1 MGFKLI
7 PTLISVAI
15 TLIIWFIIPIPHG
28 VTPNAWLLFAMF
40 LGVIS
45 AIIGKAMPIGAISI
59 IAIALVAITRVT
71 SDTPSDAIKDA
82 LSGFANPLIWLIGIS
97 IMISK
102 GLQKT
107 GLGAR
112 LGYYFIAVWGKR
124 TIGIGYSLALS
135 ELILAP
141 VTPSN
146 TARGGGI
153 IHPIVRSIAESFDS
167 DPEKGTE
174 GKIGKYLSLV
184 NYHSNPITSVMFITA
199 TAPNPL
205 IVDLIAKATDSQIHL
220 SWTTWALAMILP
232 GIVALAL
239 MPIILYFMYPP
250 EIKQT
255 PNAAYFAK
263 KRLKEMGPI
272 SGHEKIMLGVFG
284 LLLILWAGIPA
295 MLLGDLWTLD
305 ATTTA
310 FIGLSL
316 LLLTGVLTWDD
327 VLTQKSAWDT
337 VTWFAALVMMATFL
351 NKLGLIA
358 WFSGVLQTGIGHLGL
373 SWVPACLL
381 LLLAYMYAHYI
392 FASTT
397 AHITAMFS
405 AFYIAGIA
413 VGAPPMYFALMMAAA
428 SSIMMTLTHY
438 ATGTSPIIFG
448 SGFTTLGEW
457 WKAGFVMSVVNI
469 IIFIFL
475 GGMWWKFLGY
485 W

>member
-7 PTLISVAI
+7 PTLISVGLACV
-15 TLIIWFIIPIPHG
+15 IWFIIPIPHG

-40 LGVIS
+40 LGVIA
-45 AIIGKAMPIGAISI
+45 AIIGKALPIGAISI

-71 SDTPSDAIKDA
+71 SDSPSEAIKDA
-82 LSGFANPLIWLIGIS
+82 LSGFSNPLIWLIGIS

-112 LGYYFIAVWGKR
+112 LGYYFIAVWGRR

-153 IHPIVRSIAESFDS
+153 IHPIVRSMAASFDS

-174 GKIGKYLSLV
+174 GKIGKYLALV

-205 IVDLIAKATDSQIHL
+205 IVDLIAKATHSEIHL
-220 SWTTWALAMILP
+220 SWTTWALAMVLP
-232 GIVALAL
+232 GIVALAV

-250 EIKQT
+250 EIKKT
-255 PNAAYFAK
+255 PDASKFAK
-263 KRLKEMGPI
+263 QRLKEMGPI
-272 SGHEKIMLGVFG
+272 TLHELIMLCVFG
-284 LLLILWAGIPA
+284 ILLLLWAGIPA
-295 MLLGDLWTLD
+295 MLLGDLWSLD
-305 ATTTA
+305 PTTTA

-358 WFSGVLQTGIGHLGL
+358 WFSTVLQTGISHIGL
-373 SWVPACLL
+373 SWIPASLL

-438 ATGTSPIIFG
+438 ATGTSPIVFG

-469 IIFIFL
+469 LIFIFL
-475 GGMWWKFLGY
+475 GGIWWKFLGY

>member
-7 PTLISVAI
+7 PTLFSI
-15 TLIIWFIIPIPHG
+15 TLTLVIWFIIPIPHG
-28 VTPNAWLLFAMF
+28 VTANAWLLFAMF

-71 SDTPSDAIKDA
+71 SEQPADAIKDA

-112 LGYYFIAVWGKR
+112 LGYYFIAVWGKH
-124 TIGIGYSLALS
+124 TLGIGYSLALS

-153 IHPIVRSIAESFDS
+153 IHPIMRSMADSFDS
-167 DPEKGTE
+167 DPKQGTQ
-174 GKIGKYLSLV
+174 GKIGKYLALV
-184 NYHSNPITSVMFITA
+184 NYHSNPITSAMFITA

-205 IVDLIAKATDSQIHL
+205 VVDLIAKATGSEIHL
-220 SWTTWALAMILP
+220 SWTTWAVAMIIP
-232 GIVALAL
+232 GIIALAL
-239 MPIILYFMYPP
+239 MPIILYIMYPP
-250 EIKQT
+250 EIKKT
-255 PNAAYFAK
+255 PDAAEFAK

-272 SGHEKIMLGVFG
+272 TPHEMIMLIVFG
-284 LLLILWAGIPA
+284 LLLVLWAGIPA
-295 MLLGDLWTLD
+295 MLLGDMWALD

-337 VTWFAALVMMATFL
+337 VTWFSALVMMATFL
-351 NKLGLIA
+351 NKLGLIT
-358 WFSGVLQTGIGHLGL
+358 WFSSVLQGGIGHLGL
-373 SWVPACLL
+373 TWVPACLL

-405 AFYIAGIA
+405 AFYIAGLA

-457 WKAGFVMSVVNI
+457 WKAGFVMSVCNI
-469 IIFIFL
+469 IIFIVL
-475 GGMWWKFLGY
+475 GGIWWKFLGY

>member
-7 PTLISVAI
+7 PTIISVSL
-15 TLIIWFIIPIPHG
+15 TLIIWFLIPIPQD
-28 VTPNAWLLFAMF
+28 VSANAWLLFAMF
-40 LGVIS
+40 IGVIS

-71 SDTPSDAIKDA
+71 ADNPSDAIKDA

-153 IHPIVRSIAESFDS
+153 IHPIVRSIATSFDS

-174 GKIGKYLSLV
+174 GKIGKYLALV
-184 NYHSNPITSVMFITA
+184 NYHSNSITSAMFITA

-205 IVDLIAKATDSQIHL
+205 VVELIAKATNSQIHL
-220 SWTTWALAMILP
+220 SWTTWALAMVLP
-232 GIVALAL
+232 GVVALAF
-239 MPIILYFMYPP
+239 MPIALYFMYPP
-250 EIKQT
+250 EIKKT
-255 PNAAYFAK
+255 PNAAQFAK
-263 KRLKEMGPI
+263 DRLQEMGPI
-272 SGHEKIMLGVFG
+272 TLHEMIMLAVFG
-284 LLLILWAGIPA
+284 ILLLLWAGIPA
-295 MLLGDLWTLD
+295 MLLGDMWTLD
-305 ATTTA
+305 PTTTA

-358 WFSGVLQTGIGHLGL
+358 WFSGVLQTSIGQLGL
-373 SWVPACLL
+373 TWVPASMLL
-381 LLLAYMYAHYI
+381 LFAYMYAHYI

-413 VGAPPMYFALMMAAA
+413 LGAPPMFFALIMAAA

-438 ATGTSPIIFG
+438 ATGTSPIIYG
-448 SGFTTLGEW
+448 SGYTTLGEW
-457 WKAGFVMSVVNI
+457 WKAGFAMSIINI
-469 IIFIFL
+469 AIFIVL
-475 GGMWWKFLGY
+475 GGLWWKMLGY

>member
-1 MGFKLI
+1 MGFKPI
-7 PTLISVAI
+7 PTLISVML
-15 TLIIWFIIPIPHG
+15 TLMIWFVIPIPDG
-28 VTPNAWLLFAMF
+28 VAPNAWLLFAMF

-45 AIIGKAMPIGAISI
+45 AIIGNAMPIGAISI

-71 SDTPSDAIKDA
+71 SDNHSDALKDA

-112 LGYYFIAVWGKR
+112 LGYCFIAVWGKR

-167 DPEKGTE
+167 DPKKGTQ
-174 GKIGKYLSLV
+174 GKIGKYLALV

-205 IVDLIAKATDSQIHL
+205 IVDFIAQATNSQIHL
-220 SWTTWALAMILP
+220 SWTTWALAMVVP
-232 GIVALAL
+232 GIIALAL

-250 EIKQT
+250 EIKKT
-255 PNAAYFAK
+255 PNASEFAK
-263 KRLKEMGPI
+263 NRLKEMGPI
-272 SGHEKIMLGVFG
+272 SVHEMIMFVVFG
-284 LLLILWAGIPA
+284 LLLVLWAGIPA
-295 MLLGDLWTLD
+295 MLLGGMWAFD

-310 FIGLSL
+310 FVGLAL

-337 VTWFAALVMMATFL
+337 VIWFAALVMMANFL

-358 WFSGVLQTGIGHLGL
+358 WFSEVLQTGIGHLGL

-405 AFYIAGIA
+405 AFYIAGLA
-413 VGAPPMYFALMMAAA
+413 VGAPPMYFALMMASA

-457 WKAGFVMSVVNI
+457 WKAGFVMSIFNMTIFVV
-469 IIFIFL
+469 L
-475 GGMWWKFLGY
+475 GGVWWKFLGY